1 MDEIDSQILCALV
14 VDSRASVTELSE
26 LVGKSHSATRQ
37 RLHKLSTDG
46 TIEKFTIEVNPEVLG
61 LAVDAV
67 VDIKSPGHWPI
78 GEFDAALLNR
88 PEVVDVIYLTGD
100 FDYQIRVN
108 CKSAEELNSILHTLR
123 TELEFEE
130 INVRVALGTAPG
142 FPRYIQPDFEL
153 GAIAL
158 PVVVDEVEEEIVDE
172 VEEEIVDEV
181 EEEVV
186 DEVEEEIVDEV
197 EEEIVDEVEEEI
209 VDEVEEEVE
218 EKPVVVTKVQRR
230 FDIQRAQF

>member
-1 MDEIDSQILCALV
+1 MDEIDSQILRALII
-14 VDSRASVTELSE
+14 DSRASVTELSE

-46 TIEKFTIEVNPEVLG
+46 TIEKFTIEVNSEVLG

-108 CKSAEELNSILHTLR
+108 CKSAEELNNILHTLR

-130 INVRVALGTAPG
+130 VNVRVALGTAPG
-142 FPRYIQPDFEL
+142 FPRSIQPDFEL

-158 PVVVDEVEEEIVDE
+158 PVVVDEVEEE
-172 VEEEIVDEV
+172 VEEE
-181 EEEVV
+181 
-186 DEVEEEIVDEV
+186 
-197 EEEIVDEVEEEI
+197 
-209 VDEVEEEVE
+209 
-218 EKPVVVTKVQRR
+218 PVVVTKVQRR